1 MIVEDESGTRR
12 DAVIS
17 NMRTAANVL
26 PTSNQTYPNNPTTI
40 ASRYPSN
47 YNQNQ
52 QAPAFETIER
62 RTDMGNMYVP
72 MQPDPY
78 QSYNV
83 GPPPS
88 STVRHVAAA
97 TQPVGTSF
105 YGPSVVPSG
114 QINSSQTRNQYIGEG
129 MQNTSQGSK
138 DARRNVD
145 TWTR

>member
-1 MIVEDESGTRR
+1 MVEDESSTRR

-26 PTSNQTYPNNPTTI
+26 PASNQNYPNNPTSTI
-40 ASRYPSN
+40 RYPAN

-52 QAPAFETIER
+52 QAPAFDAIER
-62 RTDMGNMYVP
+62 RTDMGNMYVSMP
-72 MQPDPY
+72 PDPY
-78 QSYNV
+78 QSYSV
-83 GPPPS
+83 GPPPPS
-88 STVRHVAAA
+88 AVRHVTAA

-114 QINSSQTRNQYIGEG
+114 PPQPRNQFIGEG
-129 MQNTSQGSK
+129 MQTASQGSK
-138 DARRNVD
+138 DVRRNVD